1 MSTISSTIADIN
13 HSFDNRT
20 SSTIQRVANCDSI
33 SITSDKDHHK
43 IPSVLVSSTKLF
55 PYFKKGLRVACHNIN
70 RLINKLDQLKLFLV
84 NDCPSLDVYCL
95 SETFLTETI
104 NDSYLCIDGYTFVRK
119 DRLNKKGGGLIM
131 YVREGISYKRR
142 EDLEGL
148 IETICIEIK
157 YSNRSI
163 LLTSV

>member
-20 SSTIQRVANCDSI
+20 PSTIQRVANCDSF

-43 IPSVLVSSTKLF
+43 IPSVLVSSTIFF

-84 NDCPSLDVYCL
+84 NDCPSL
-95 SETFLTETI
+95 
-104 NDSYLCIDGYTFVRK
+104 
-119 DRLNKKGGGLIM
+119 
-131 YVREGISYKRR
+131 
-142 EDLEGL
+142 
-148 IETICIEIK
+148 
-157 YSNRSI
+157 
-163 LLTSV
+163 